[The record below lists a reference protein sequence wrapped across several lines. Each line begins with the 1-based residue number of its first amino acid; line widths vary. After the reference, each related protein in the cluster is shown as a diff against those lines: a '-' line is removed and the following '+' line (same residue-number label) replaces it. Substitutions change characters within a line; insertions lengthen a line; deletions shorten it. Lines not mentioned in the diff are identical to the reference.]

1 MNNYNYVKKLIDN
14 NDVIMLDTSVAMSDQ
29 FEALVE
35 EMEMLLLENKRKVIV
50 INAVWAELLRHLGSS
65 NKDKRKKAT
74 KAVEIIGLRQNI
86 FGIDEDGTTS
96 ENILRAFADAE
107 FIANIILAKAKY
119 RQALLTNDMKLS
131 RDVSKLNNQ
140 ESCFGKEIS
149 VYNLN
154 SYGNLVLNEERERV
168 IQEEREVR
176 VYEETNKESNKN
188 IWISVIGAS
197 AASLIAGVTIGR
209 YGKQIMKMVK
219 AIA

>member
-1 MNNYNYVKKLIDN
+1 MNNYNCVKKLINN

-65 NKDKRKKAT
+65 NEDKRKKAT
-74 KAVEIIGLRQNI
+74 KAVGIIGLRQNI

-149 VYNLN
+149 L
-154 SYGNLVLNEERERV
+154 
-168 IQEEREVR
+168 
-176 VYEETNKESNKN
+176 
-188 IWISVIGAS
+188 
-197 AASLIAGVTIGR
+197 
-209 YGKQIMKMVK
+209 
-219 AIA
+219 